1 MPVSVAVSLM
11 MTMALVTSILAYLIL
26 GEQLTLPE
34 LVAIAGGFF
43 GCILITNSDAFITN
57 EDAEMVEERDT

>member
-1 MPVSVAVSLM
+1 MPMSVAVSLM
-11 MTMALVTSILAYLIL
+11 MTMALVTSIMAWLIL

-34 LVAIAGGFF
+34 LVAIIGGFF

-57 EDAEMVEERDT
+57 EGAELLEMQ